1 MKTEHCRNCKYSA
14 GVYAQNNFRF
24 LGCKF
29 PPYKGKWIAEIAE
42 CPRFAEGTKY
52 KCKKKLFLDWYDE
65 DGFVEEE
72 NKLAVCRGEIY
83 IVKNEIPSMTGND
96 EAIHLENDSGNWIEI
111 MPDTL
116 DEYFDVVKDKESG
129 ASRNDTTTS
138 D

>member
-1 MKTEHCRNCKYSA
+1 M
-14 GVYAQNNFRF
+14 QNVHALLRVQSIN
-24 LGCKF
+24 
-29 PPYKGKWIAEIAE
+29 A
-42 CPRFAEGTKY
+42 
-52 KCKKKLFLDWYDE
+52 KKKLFLDWYDE

-129 ASRNDTTTS
+129 ASRNDRA
-138 D
+138 